1 MPSARQ
7 CPTNPVPVQPSTLS
21 QDAIAEPLWL
31 YAICAAP
38 LTETEAIPSVVVE
51 KPEPASMILTSVT
64 DPAVDTQEALKPF
77 PVHPGI
83 PSQLAEAKP
92 ASMYPLPG
100 LILGQ
105 REKISH
111 TPESEGGREGGREG
125 GEEEGR
131 YRQKMSR

>member
-1 MPSARQ
+1 M
-7 CPTNPVPVQPSTLS
+7 PVQPSTLS

-38 LTETEAIPSVVVE
+38 LTETDATPSVVVE

-105 REKISH
+105 REKTSH
-111 TPESEGGREGGREG
+111 TPERGRKGGRERGREGGRKGDTDRKCRDEI
-125 GEEEGR
+125 
-131 YRQKMSR
+131 